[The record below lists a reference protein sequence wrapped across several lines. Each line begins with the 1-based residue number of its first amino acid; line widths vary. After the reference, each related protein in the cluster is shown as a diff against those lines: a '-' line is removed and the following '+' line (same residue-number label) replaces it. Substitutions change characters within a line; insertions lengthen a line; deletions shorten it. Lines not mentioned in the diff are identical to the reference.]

1 MNFRNYEHL
10 ELDLKPGMV
19 LFQGDNG
26 QGKSNLLEAIYML
39 AVAKSPRASSDRELV
54 RRQPVDEETYSRIS
68 AIVDRVAEPKE
79 DRDDSSLRLQID
91 FSSSPIPIEDG
102 SENLG
107 SIGGI
112 SVQKY
117 IRVNGVPRRASYLVG
132 QLNAVLFT
140 ADDLELV
147 YGSPSIR
154 RRYMDILISQLD
166 QKYLRTLQRYQ
177 RVLTQRNS
185 LLKAIREGRS
195 QEGELAFWDEQLVSE
210 GEYIIGQRRLCIQEL
225 SEMAAPIQQGL
236 SGNGELFQII
246 YQPNVSL
253 NDCADQSAIGESIQA
268 SLLER
273 RRRELAQGVT
283 VTGPHR
289 DDLVMLLGGMDVGA
303 YASRGQSGTVVLA
316 MKLAEAGYLKV
327 RRGQEPILLL
337 DDVLSELDVQRR
349 EHVLDQASQYQQ
361 SFLTTADVGNIDRL
375 HLSAMT
381 RYAVKSGAVQPY
393 DVASDDATN

>member
-39 AVAKSPRASSDRELV
+39 AVAKSPRASTDRELV

-91 FSSSPIPIEDG
+91 FSSTPITIEDG
-102 SENLG
+102 SDNLG

-132 QLNAVLFT
+132 QLNAVMFT

-147 YGSPSIR
+147 YGSPAIR
-154 RRYMDILISQLD
+154 RRYMDILISQMD

-210 GEYIIGQRRLCIQEL
+210 GEYIIGQRRLCIQAL

-236 SGNGELFQII
+236 SGNGDPFQII

-253 NDCADQSAIGESIQA
+253 NDCADQRAIGESMQA
-268 SLLER
+268 ALLER

-303 YASRGQSGTVVLA
+303 YASRGQSRTVVLA
-316 MKLAEAGYLKV
+316 MKLAEAGYLKA
-327 RRGQEPILLL
+327 RRSQEPILLL
-337 DDVLSELDVQRR
+337 DDVLSELDTQRR
-349 EHVLDQASQYQQ
+349 EHILDQASQYQQ
-361 SFLTTADVGNIDRL
+361 SFLTTADVGNIDQH

-381 RYAVKSGAVQPY
+381 RYAVKSGTVQPY
-393 DVASDDATN
+393 DETNDATK

>member
-1 MNFRNYEHL
+1 MNFRNYEQL

-39 AVAKSPRASSDRELV
+39 AVAKSPRASTDRQLV

-68 AIVDRVAEPKE
+68 AIVDNISEPNE
-79 DRDDSSLRLQID
+79 ERDDSSLRLQID
-91 FSSSPIPIEDG
+91 FSSTPIPNEDG

-132 QLNAVLFT
+132 QLNAVMFT

-166 QKYLRTLQRYQ
+166 QKYLRALQRYQ

-185 LLKAIREGRS
+185 LLKAIQEGRS

-236 SGNGELFQII
+236 SGNSEPFQIA
-246 YQPNVSL
+246 YKPNVSL
-253 NDCADQSAIGESIQA
+253 ADCADQSAIGESMHA

-273 RRRELAQGVT
+273 RRRELVQGVT

-289 DDLVMLLGGMDVGA
+289 DDLLISLGSMDVGA
-303 YASRGQSGTVVLA
+303 YASRGQSRTVVLA
-316 MKLAEAGYLKV
+316 MKLAEAGYLKA

-337 DDVLSELDVQRR
+337 DDVLSELDIQRR
-349 EHVLDQASQYQQ
+349 EHVLDQAAQYQQ
-361 SFLTTADVGNIDRL
+361 SFLTTADAGNIDQL
-375 HLSAMT
+375 YLLAMT
-381 RYAVKSGAVQPY
+381 RYAVESGTVLPY
-393 DVASDDATN
+393 DVANDSAR

>member
-1 MNFRNYEHL
+1 MNFRNYEQL

-39 AVAKSPRASSDRELV
+39 AVAKSARASTDRELV

-91 FSSSPIPIEDG
+91 FSSTPIPLEDG

-132 QLNAVLFT
+132 QLNAVMFT

-147 YGSPSIR
+147 YGSPAIR

-166 QKYLRTLQRYQ
+166 QQYLRTLQRYQ

-195 QEGELAFWDEQLVSE
+195 HEGELAFWDEQLVSE

-236 SGNGELFQII
+236 SGNGDPFQII

-253 NDCADQSAIGESIQA
+253 NDCADQRAIGESIQA

-289 DDLVMLLGGMDVGA
+289 DDLVMLLGGMDVEA
-303 YASRGQSGTVVLA
+303 YASRGQSRTVVLA
-316 MKLAEAGYLKV
+316 MKLAEAGYLKA

-337 DDVLSELDVQRR
+337 DDVLSEVDTQRR

-361 SFLTTADVGNIDRL
+361 SFLTTADVGNIDQH

-381 RYAVKSGAVQPY
+381 RYAVKSGTVQPY
-393 DVASDDATN
+393 DGTNDATK

>member
-39 AVAKSPRASSDRELV
+39 AVAKSARASTDRELV

-91 FSSSPIPIEDG
+91 FSSTPIPLEDG

-132 QLNAVLFT
+132 QLNAVMFT

-147 YGSPSIR
+147 YGSPAIR

-166 QKYLRTLQRYQ
+166 QQYLRTLQRYQ

-195 QEGELAFWDEQLVSE
+195 HEGELAFWDEQLVSE

-236 SGNGELFQII
+236 SGNGDPFQII

-253 NDCADQSAIGESIQA
+253 NDCADQRSIGESIQA

-289 DDLVMLLGGMDVGA
+289 DDLVMLLGGMDVEA
-303 YASRGQSGTVVLA
+303 YASRGQSRTVVLA
-316 MKLAEAGYLKV
+316 MKLAEAGYLKA

-337 DDVLSELDVQRR
+337 DDVLSELDTQRR

-361 SFLTTADVGNIDRL
+361 SFLTTADVGNIDQH

-381 RYAVKSGAVQPY
+381 RYAVKSGTVQPY
-393 DVASDDATN
+393 DGTNDATK

>member
-1 MNFRNYEHL
+1 M
-10 ELDLKPGMV
+10 
-19 LFQGDNG
+19 
-26 QGKSNLLEAIYML
+26 
-39 AVAKSPRASSDRELV
+39 

-91 FSSSPIPIEDG
+91 FSSTPIPLEDG

-132 QLNAVLFT
+132 QLNAVMFT

-147 YGSPSIR
+147 YGSPAIR

-166 QKYLRTLQRYQ
+166 QQYLRTLQRYQ

-195 QEGELAFWDEQLVSE
+195 HEGELAFWDEQLVSE

-236 SGNGELFQII
+236 SGNGDPFQII

-253 NDCADQSAIGESIQA
+253 NDCADQRAIGESIQA

-289 DDLVMLLGGMDVGA
+289 DDLVMLLGGMDVEA
-303 YASRGQSGTVVLA
+303 YASRGQSRTVVLA
-316 MKLAEAGYLKV
+316 MKLAEAGYLKA

-337 DDVLSELDVQRR
+337 DDVLSELDTQRR

-361 SFLTTADVGNIDRL
+361 SFLTTADVGNIDQH

-381 RYAVKSGAVQPY
+381 RYAVKSGTVQPY
-393 DVASDDATN
+393 DGTNDATK

>member
-1 MNFRNYEHL
+1 MSLLNFRNYEHL

-54 RRQPVDEETYSRIS
+54 KRQLVDEETYSRVA
-68 AIVDRVAEPKE
+68 AIVERGIEHGGGPLK
-79 DRDDSSLRLQID
+79 LQMD
-91 FSSSPIPIEDG
+91 FSSTPIPTED
-102 SENLG
+102 EDDNLG

-117 IRVNGVPRRASYLVG
+117 IRINGVPRRASTLVG
-132 QLNAVLFT
+132 QLNAVMFS
-140 ADDLELV
+140 AEDLELV
-147 YGSPSIR
+147 YGPPSVR

-166 QKYLRTLQRYQ
+166 QNYLRALQRYQ
-177 RVLTQRNS
+177 RVITQRNS

-195 QEGELAFWDEQLVSE
+195 AEGELAFWDEQLVSE
-210 GEYIIGQRRLCIQEL
+210 GEYIIGQRRACIQQL
-225 SEMAAPIQQGL
+225 SEMAGPIQRGL
-236 SGNGELFQII
+236 SGNGESMEII

-253 NDCADQSAIGESIQA
+253 GNGDDEGGIAESMHR

-289 DDLVMLLGGMDVGA
+289 DDLIMLLDGMDVGA
-303 YASRGQSGTVVLA
+303 YASRGQSRTVVLA
-316 MKLAEAGYLKV
+316 MKLAEAGYLKE

-337 DDVLSELDVQRR
+337 DDVLSELDVRRR

-361 SFLTTADVGNIDRL
+361 SFLTTAEVDSIDAA
-375 HLSAMT
+375 HLSGMN
-381 RYAVKSGAVQPY
+381 RFAVKSGHAEPMGSTT
-393 DVASDDATN
+393 DVID

>member
-39 AVAKSPRASSDRELV
+39 AVAKSARASTDRELV

-91 FSSSPIPIEDG
+91 FSSTPIPLEDG

-132 QLNAVLFT
+132 QLNAVMFT

-147 YGSPSIR
+147 YGSPAIR

-166 QKYLRTLQRYQ
+166 QQYLRTLQRYQ

-195 QEGELAFWDEQLVSE
+195 HEGELAFWDEQLVSE

-236 SGNGELFQII
+236 SGNGDPFQII

-253 NDCADQSAIGESIQA
+253 NDCADQKAIGESIQA

-289 DDLVMLLGGMDVGA
+289 DDLVMLLGGMDVEA
-303 YASRGQSGTVVLA
+303 YASRGQSRTVVLA
-316 MKLAEAGYLKV
+316 MKLAEAGYLKA

-337 DDVLSELDVQRR
+337 DDVLSELDTQRR

-361 SFLTTADVGNIDRL
+361 SFLTTADVGNIDQH

-381 RYAVKSGAVQPY
+381 RYAVKSGTVQPY
-393 DVASDDATN
+393 DGTNDATK